1 MAQIK
6 TRKRTHA
13 RRKGRTDGSGKGKP
27 QELQR
32 VKDFISGK
40 LSRAGYKTV
49 TEIAHA
55 NSMRMAE
62 GTGLKV
68 HQTEKL
74 ISSAKKVYNVL
85 STRQS
90 SRKNGARPER
100 GQTVNGI
107 IISEAIKNKE
117 FRKKVIHHI
126 VDNLS

>member
-1 MAQIK
+1 MAKIK

-13 RRKGRTDGSGKGKP
+13 RRRGRTNGSGKRKP

-49 TEIAHA
+49 TDMAHA
-55 NSMRMAE
+55 NSLGMAE
-62 GTGLKV
+62 ATGLKV
-68 HQTEKL
+68 HQAEKL
-74 ISSAKKVYNVL
+74 ISSAKKVTNGL
-85 STRQS
+85 SLRQS
-90 SRKNGARPER
+90 SKNNNGMREQ
-100 GQTVNGI
+100 GQTVNGR
-107 IISEAIKNKE
+107 IISEAIKNEE